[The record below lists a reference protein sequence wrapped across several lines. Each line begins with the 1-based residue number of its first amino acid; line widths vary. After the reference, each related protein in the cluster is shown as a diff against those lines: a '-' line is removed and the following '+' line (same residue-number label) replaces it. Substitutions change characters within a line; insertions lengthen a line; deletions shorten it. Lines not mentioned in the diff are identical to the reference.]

1 MKRSKS
7 LDKTKRV
14 KAVAR
19 DRVGS
24 PKPARVIE
32 DRRLRE
38 KPKHKKNVVVEAD
51 I

>member
-1 MKRSKS
+1 MKKPKE

-24 PKPARVIE
+24 PRPGRVLE
-32 DRRLRE
+32 DKRLRE
-38 KPKHKKNVVVEAD
+38 KPKHKKNTPETEA
-51 I
+51 